1 MKLSLRISATL
12 TMASVALT
20 SFACAPSGGGGP
32 GALVVPG
39 GSPGGIVT
47 QGTVSGGGGNGCDGK
62 AFEAYA
68 KNITTLDE
76 YKLFI
81 RPLLRRMS
89 EESADPLVTY
99 MIWAAEEKAW
109 YFAPC
114 ELDKLSS
121 AQVGVDGD
129 SDQLARHREHGI
141 QIYAIEDSKNVKN
154 AKTYFQKKMKAKAA
168 LLLHEMVMGA
178 RLLMKK
184 SAKDQCTVLAKK
196 DAKMCS
202 DPELMAIA
210 ESREIAPDKVD
221 VMDANDHEAVRK
233 MTALI
238 AQKDADLSTENLKA
252 MRERLGFHFPWDRAQ
267 STLTYDGVRDAFA
280 RTQQLGDTFRVT
292 GSAAAVFANGGRTYI
307 KPTEHPYFKDI
318 PVSCSVAV
326 QNDSWMYFNMLF
338 VTPLNLNGSHN
349 ETQKVLEKVD
359 AEHRG
364 SVCEPNV
371 GRVHQPYVYDKVK
384 NQFTSVECKP
394 EQQRLSL
401 YDYRAQFGL
410 DKEGFTAR
418 GVIRNGVLYDEVSKT
433 ITNSFPWLTFGKT
446 RQFAAGIVRVL
457 ITREDAPR
465 IRSISFEPKQVLD
478 RKLRHDVKDTG
489 PVELLPV
496 PNTPILECAN
506 ESLIRH

>member
-1 MKLSLRISATL
+1 MKTSLRIFATV
-12 TMASVALT
+12 TMASVAFT
-20 SFACAPSGGGGP
+20 SFACAPSGGSGP
-32 GALVVPG
+32 GSSALPG
-39 GSPGGIVT
+39 GTPGGVVT

-99 MIWAAEEKAW
+99 MMWAAEEKAW

-114 ELDKLSS
+114 ALDKLSS

-141 QIYAIEDSKNVKN
+141 QIYAIEDSKNAKN
-154 AKTYFQKKMKAKAA
+154 AKTYYQKKMKAKAA

-184 SAKDQCTVLAKK
+184 SAKEQCTVLAKK

-202 DPELMAIA
+202 DQELMAIA

-221 VMDANDHEAVRK
+221 VMDASDHEAVRT

-267 STLTYDGVRDAFA
+267 STLTYEGVRDAFA
-280 RTQQLGDTFRVT
+280 RTQQLGDTFRVV
-292 GSAAAVFANGGRTYI
+292 GSAAATFANGGRSYI

-318 PVSCSVAV
+318 PVSCSIGL
-326 QNDSWMYFNMLF
+326 QNDSWTYFQMLF
-338 VTPLNLNGSHN
+338 VTPFNANGN
-349 ETQKVLEKVD
+349 YEEIQKVLAKVD
-359 AEHRG
+359 SANRG
-364 SVCEPNV
+364 SVCEQNV
-371 GRVHQPYVYDKVK
+371 GRIHQQYTYDKVK
-384 NQFTSVECKP
+384 NQFNSIECRP
-394 EQQRLSL
+394 EAQRMSL

-410 DKEGFTAR
+410 EKNAFSVR
-418 GVIRNGVLYDEVSKT
+418 GILRNGVLYDEVTKT
-433 ITNSFPWLTFGKT
+433 ITNSHAWLTFGKSREFT
-446 RQFAAGIVRVL
+446 AGIIRVL

-478 RKLRHDVKDTG
+478 RKLRHDAKDSG
-489 PVELLPV
+489 PLELLPV

-506 ESLIRH
+506 ETLIKQ